1 MLWTKKLTIV
11 ICLLLAILTILSFAA
26 TAQNGD
32 EEADSAAD
40 ESSGDVDIT
49 VYLFLIALI
58 VIIVVLVL
66 LMTAVKI
73 IQPYEQGLLIVL
85 GNFKRRLNPGFNIVP
100 PMISNVVKIDLRTQT
115 LDVPRQEVITKDNSP
130 TNVDAVIYIKVVEP
144 DKSFFEVQ
152 NYKMATIYLAQT
164 NLRAVIGDMEL
175 DEVLYSREKINH
187 HLRDKLDEATDA
199 WGVKVE
205 AVEIR
210 EVDPAGPVKAAM
222 EEQTSAERER
232 RAAILRADGSKKS
245 AILQAEGQ
253 KRSRILQAEGIRQ
266 SKILESDGER
276 QARILQA
283 QGDAQK
289 LRILAM
295 GAAPMDHKA
304 LTVLSLDT
312 LAKVG
317 DGKSTKLI
325 FPFEFSRLLEGAA
338 EYIGYSKKEPSRD
351 MGSMEDLEKTV
362 GKIDDI
368 LGPIPKVG
376 EIRKEMKAMEED
388 LEEDVKEIEEIAEG
402 VAIKTS
408 SSTLLG
414 TAKPAKAAV
423 KATPSIPRTKKI
435 PKTQ

>member
-1 MLWTKKLTIV
+1 MQFTRLIAMILCGMIIFV
-11 ICLLLAILTILSFAA
+11 LAFGA
-26 TAQNGD
+26 TTQAQNGD
-32 EEADSAAD
+32 SSD
-40 ESSGDVDIT
+40 EGVDVA
-49 VYLFLIALI
+49 VYLFLLVLI
-58 VIIVVLVL
+58 VIIVFLVL

-85 GNFKRRLNPGFNIVP
+85 GNFKRRLDPGFNIVP
-100 PMISNVVKIDLRTQT
+100 PIISNVVKIDLRIQT

-164 NLRAVIGDMEL
+164 TLRAVIGDMEL
-175 DEVLYSREKINH
+175 DEILYSREKINH
-187 HLRDKLDEATDA
+187 LLRDKLDEATDA
-199 WGVKVE
+199 WGVKVD

-210 EVDPAGPVKAAM
+210 EVDPSGPVKAAM

-266 SKILESDGER
+266 SKVLESDGER

-289 LRILAM
+289 LRILAL

-317 DGKSTKLI
+317 DGKSTKII
-325 FPFEFSRLLEGAA
+325 FPFEISRLLEGAA
-338 EYIGYSKKEPSRD
+338 DYIGYSRKEKPREVSTIK
-351 MGSMEDLEKTV
+351 ELEESV

-368 LGPIPKVG
+368 LGPIPKAG
-376 EIRKEMKAMEED
+376 ELQKEM
-388 LEEDVKEIEEIAEG
+388 KEIEEDLKQDLKEIEQIADVSPGEIPLSIERSKP
-402 VAIKTS
+402 VRQLIKPQVPR
-408 SSTLLG
+408 
-414 TAKPAKAAV
+414 AKKAV
-423 KATPSIPRTKKI
+423 R
-435 PKTQ
+435 

>member
-1 MLWTKKLTIV
+1 MYWIRTLLIS
-11 ICLLLAILTILSFAA
+11 ILCLSIAIAA
-26 TAQNGD
+26 GTANAAAANGD
-32 EEADSAAD
+32 D
-40 ESSGDVDIT
+40 GGVDT
-49 VYLFLIALI
+49 GVYLFLLALF
-58 VIIVVLVL
+58 VIVVFLIL

-85 GNFKRRLNPGFNIVP
+85 GNYKRRLNPGFNLVP
-100 PMISNVVKIDLRTQT
+100 PIISNVIKIDLRTQT

-130 TNVDAVIYIKVVEP
+130 TNVDAVIYIKVIEP
-144 DKSFFEVQ
+144 DKSYFEVQ

-164 NLRAVIGDMEL
+164 NLRAVIGNMEL

-187 HLRDKLDEATDA
+187 ELRDKLDEATDA

-205 AVEIR
+205 TVEIR

-222 EEQTSAERER
+222 EDQTSAERER
-232 RAAILRADGSKKS
+232 RAAILRADGQKKS
-245 AILQAEGQ
+245 AILSAEGQ

-266 SKILESDGER
+266 SKVLESEGER
-276 QARILQA
+276 LARILQA

-338 EYIGYSKKEPSRD
+338 DYIGVTRKEPARD
-351 MGSMEDLEKTV
+351 LGKIEDLEKTM
-362 GKIDDI
+362 GKLDDV
-368 LGPIPKVG
+368 LGHIPKAG
-376 EIRKEMKAMEED
+376 ELRQEMKEIEEGIEQD
-388 LEEDVKEIEEIAEG
+388 IKEIEEIAENIPG
-402 VAIKTS
+402 SRKIGTTS
-408 SSTLLG
+408 ETPRA
-414 TAKPAKAAV
+414 AKVKKPSAVPKARRA
-423 KATPSIPRTKKI
+423 
-435 PKTQ
+435 

>member
-1 MLWTKKLTIV
+1 MNLSRNVMSFAIV
-11 ICLLLAILTILSFAA
+11 LIILLSFMVSGVR
-26 TAQNGD
+26 AQNGD
-32 EEADSAAD
+32 SDEEGT
-40 ESSGDVDIT
+40 EISGGIL
-49 VYLFLIALI
+49 LFLLVLIA
-58 VIIVVLVL
+58 IIVVLFL
-66 LMTAVKI
+66 AMTMIKI

-85 GNFKRRLNPGFNIVP
+85 GTYKRRLDPGVNVVP
-100 PMISNVVKIDLRTQT
+100 PIISTVVKIDLRTQT

-175 DEVLYSREKINH
+175 DEILYSREKINLR
-187 HLRDKLDEATDA
+187 LRDKLDEATDA

-232 RAAILRADGSKKS
+232 RAAILRADGNKRA

-266 SKILESDGER
+266 SKILESEGER
-276 QARILQA
+276 LARILQA

-289 LRILAM
+289 LRILSM

-312 LAKVG
+312 LSKVG
-317 DGKSTKLI
+317 DGKSTKII
-325 FPFEFSRLLEGAA
+325 FPFEISRLLEGAA
-338 EYIGYSKKEPSRD
+338 EYIGYAKKEPTRD
-351 MGSMEDLEKTV
+351 LGTISDLEKTV
-362 GKIDDI
+362 GKLDDI
-368 LGPIPKVG
+368 LGPIPKAG
-376 EIRKEMKAMEED
+376 EIRKE
-388 LEEDVKEIEEIAEG
+388 LREIEEDMAMD
-402 VAIKTS
+402 
-408 SSTLLG
+408 
-414 TAKPAKAAV
+414 V
-423 KATPSIPRTKKI
+423 KAIERMADATAPPAALEPPTPSPKKR
-435 PKTQ
+435 PKPTSISPKPTSGR

>member
-1 MLWTKKLTIV
+1 MKNLKSTLLMFSIFLTLISLISSPV
-11 ICLLLAILTILSFAA
+11 I
-26 TAQNGD
+26 AQNGD
-32 EEADSAAD
+32 GDSGGTD
-40 ESSGDVDIT
+40 LSVM
-49 VYLFLIALI
+49 LFLLALI
-58 VIIVVLVL
+58 IIIVLLVL

-85 GNFKRRLNPGFNIVP
+85 GTYKRRLNPGFNLVP
-100 PMISNVVKIDLRTQT
+100 PIISNVVKIDLRTQT

-130 TNVDAVIYIKVVEP
+130 TNVDAVIYIKIIEP
-144 DKSFFEVQ
+144 DKSYFEVQ

-164 NLRAVIGDMEL
+164 TLRAVIGDMEL

-187 HLRDKLDEATDA
+187 LLRDKLDEATDA

-232 RAAILRADGSKKS
+232 RAAILRADGNKRS

-266 SKILESDGER
+266 SKILESEGER
-276 QARILQA
+276 LARILKA

-312 LAKVG
+312 LRQVG

-351 MGSMEDLEKTV
+351 LGKLEDLEKTV
-362 GKIDDI
+362 GKLDDV
-368 LGPIPKVG
+368 LGPIPKAG
-376 EIRKEMKAMEED
+376 ELRKELRAIEQDIEQDLKA
-388 LEEDVKEIEEIAEG
+388 IETIAEVDSKVIADIPVQG
-402 VAIKTS
+402 IGMT
-408 SSTLLG
+408 
-414 TAKPAKAAV
+414 KPVEA
-423 KATPSIPRTKKI
+423 KATPVPVAKKVPRKKV
-435 PKTQ
+435 

>member
-1 MLWTKKLTIV
+1 MHWFKVLT
-11 ICLLLAILTILSFAA
+11 AILLCLTLAVTLSTANAA
-26 TAQNGD
+26 AQNGD
-32 EEADSAAD
+32 GDSV
-40 ESSGDVDIT
+40 DVG
-49 VYLFLIALI
+49 VYLFLLAL
-58 VIIVVLVL
+58 VVIVVFLVL

-85 GNFKRRLNPGFNIVP
+85 GNYKRRLNPGFNLVP
-100 PMISNVVKIDLRTQT
+100 PIISNVVKIDLRTQT

-130 TNVDAVIYIKVVEP
+130 TNVDAVIYIKVIEP
-144 DKSFFEVQ
+144 DKAYFEVQ

-175 DEVLYSREKINH
+175 DEILYSREKINH
-187 HLRDKLDEATDA
+187 LLRDKLDEATDA

-205 AVEIR
+205 TVEIR

-232 RAAILRADGSKKS
+232 RAAILRADGNKRS

-253 KRSRILQAEGIRQ
+253 KRARILQAEGIRQ
-266 SKILESDGER
+266 SKILESEGER
-276 QARILQA
+276 LARILQA

-312 LAKVG
+312 LSKVG

-338 EYIGYSKKEPSRD
+338 DYIGYSRKEPPRD
-351 MGSMEDLEKTV
+351 LGKIEDLEKTM
-362 GKIDDI
+362 GKIDDV
-368 LGPIPKVG
+368 LGPIPRAG
-376 EIRKEMKAMEED
+376 ELRKELREIEEDLQQDVKAMEKFAASAPGSAD
-388 LEEDVKEIEEIAEG
+388 MPTPAALKASIAPQISRPG
-402 VAIKTS
+402 VAEAPR
-408 SSTLLG
+408 
-414 TAKPAKAAV
+414 AKVKKA
-423 KATPSIPRTKKI
+423 IN
-435 PKTQ
+435 

>member
-1 MLWTKKLTIV
+1 MKWLRIFLIILISLITITSLFNTV
-11 ICLLLAILTILSFAA
+11 G

-32 EEADSAAD
+32 GTGEE
-40 ESSGDVDIT
+40 DVDIS
-49 VYLFLIALI
+49 VYLFLLAL
-58 VIIVVLVL
+58 VVIVVFLVL

-85 GNFKRRLNPGFNIVP
+85 GNYKRRLNPGFNLVP
-100 PMISNVVKIDLRTQT
+100 PIISNVVKIDLRTQT

-130 TNVDAVIYIKVVEP
+130 TNVDAVIYIKVIEP
-144 DKSFFEVQ
+144 DKSYFEVQ

-164 NLRAVIGDMEL
+164 TLRAVIGDMEL
-175 DEVLYSREKINH
+175 DEILYSREKINH
-187 HLRDKLDEATDA
+187 MLRDKLDEATDA
-199 WGVKVE
+199 WGVRVD

-232 RAAILRADGSKKS
+232 RAAILRADGNKRAS
-245 AILQAEGQ
+245 ILQAEGQ

-266 SKILESDGER
+266 SKVLESEGER
-276 QARILQA
+276 ISRILQA

-312 LAKVG
+312 LRHVG

-338 EYIGYSKKEPSRD
+338 DYIGYSKKEPPRD
-351 MGSMEDLEKTV
+351 IGKIEDLEKVV
-362 GKIDDI
+362 GKLDDV
-368 LGPIPKVG
+368 LGPIPKVA
-376 EIRKEMKAMEED
+376 ELRKEMKAIEADMEQD
-388 LEEDVKEIEEIAEG
+388 LREIEKMATTTDTASAPMESLFSLQG
-402 VAIKTS
+402 GK
-408 SSTLLG
+408 
-414 TAKPAKAAV
+414 AKPQPKPV
-423 KATPSIPRTKKI
+423 PKF
-435 PKTQ
+435 PKTKRVTKV